1 MASAATATAR
11 LSKDEYKKQKE
22 LEEARKAGTAAPLID
37 EDGNA
42 VNPHIPSYIANA
54 PWYLNNDKPGLKH
67 QRAFQ
72 KIDIE
77 NSWYDR
83 GKKAGPAASKFRKGA
98 CTNCGAMTHQ
108 AKFCV
113 ERPRKVGAKYTN
125 EDIKEDELVQ
135 TVSLDYDGKRDRWNG
150 YDPNSYTKV
159 INAFEKAD
167 MERRKQKA
175 DSMQFMTEPDEDH
188 ARFPNKGKEG
198 EAAAE
203 KSLVE
208 SDSDSDS
215 DREDTEFKE
224 GTGYNNAPIQK
235 VDPKTRTTI
244 RNLRI
249 REDTA
254 KYLRNLDL
262 DSAYYDPKTRSMREN
277 PNKTGNPQEQLYAG
291 DNFVRFTGD
300 VRKFGEMQMYAWEAY
315 EKGQDVHLQS
325 APSQA
330 ELLFRDFRHK
340 KENLKS
346 RTKEAIMEKYG
357 GEEHMEVAP
366 KELLLAQTEQYVEY
380 SASGKVIKGQEKA
393 EAKSK
398 YEEDVYINNHTQVWG
413 SYWENGE
420 WGFGCCKQL
429 SKSSYCTGAAG
440 RAIREEILRGAHL
453 GLGNGEEE
461 EEVEEEKA
469 LADPE
474 QQKKMKKLREKQ
486 AKEKAE
492 KEEKE
497 KEVRFKKA
505 LKQEDKRAR
514 EEVEKDERKRQFNS
528 RSKED
533 YNVTEEE
540 MEAYRLKRQR
550 GDDPMKDFVDK

>member
-1 MASAATATAR
+1 
-11 LSKDEYKKQKE
+11 
-22 LEEARKAGTAAPLID
+22 
-37 EDGNA
+37 
-42 VNPHIPSYIANA
+42 
-54 PWYLNNDKPGLKH
+54 
-67 QRAFQ
+67 
-72 KIDIE
+72 
-77 NSWYDR
+77 
-83 GKKAGPAASKFRKGA
+83 
-98 CTNCGAMTHQ
+98 
-108 AKFCV
+108 
-113 ERPRKVGAKYTN
+113 
-125 EDIKEDELVQ
+125 
-135 TVSLDYDGKRDRWNG
+135 
-150 YDPNSYTKV
+150 
-159 INAFEKAD
+159 
-167 MERRKQKA
+167 
-175 DSMQFMTEPDEDH
+175 
-188 ARFPNKGKEG
+188 
-198 EAAAE
+198 
-203 KSLVE
+203 
-208 SDSDSDS
+208 
-215 DREDTEFKE
+215 
-224 GTGYNNAPIQK
+224 
-235 VDPKTRTTI
+235 
-244 RNLRI
+244 
-249 REDTA
+249 
-254 KYLRNLDL
+254 
-262 DSAYYDPKTRSMREN
+262 
-277 PNKTGNPQEQLYAG
+277 
-291 DNFVRFTGD
+291 
-300 VRKFGEMQMYAWEAY
+300 
-315 EKGQDVHLQS
+315 VHLQS

-330 ELLFRDFRHK
+330 ELLFRDFRNK

-357 GEEHMEVAP
+357 GEEHMETAP
-366 KELLLAQTEQYVEY
+366 RELLLAQTEQYVEY
-380 SASGKVIKGQEKA
+380 SASGKVIKGQEQA

-440 RAIREEILRGAHL
+440 RAIRDEILRGAHL
-453 GLGNGEEE
+453 GLGNVEQE

-505 LKQEDKRAR
+505 LKSEDKRAR

-550 GDDPMKDFVDK
+550 GDDPMKDFVEK